1 MRAALEKVSCVV
13 DTALERRMEK
23 PDDARVEPA
32 NNNILADDNYEYD
45 YKEDYTERL
54 KQKPSKAK
62 KLTDIP
68 LELLPCPKEL
78 METIEESY
86 GHPVQNEIR
95 LKAYSKATLISPSLA
110 LVLMLSLLF

>member
-1 MRAALEKVSCVV
+1 MDEPDNSHIEAANE
-13 DTALERRMEK
+13 
-23 PDDARVEPA
+23 
-32 NNNILADDNYEYD
+32 NILADDNYEYD
-45 YKEDYTERL
+45 YKEDYAERL
-54 KQKPSKAK
+54 KHKLSKTK

-95 LKAYSKATLISPSLA
+95 LKAFSKVTRISPSLA
-110 LVLMLSLLF
+110 LVLMLSLMF

>member
-1 MRAALEKVSCVV
+1 
-13 DTALERRMEK
+13 MEG
-23 PDDARVEPA
+23 PDDAHIETA
-32 NNNILADDNYEYD
+32 NENVLADDNYEYD
-45 YKEDYTERL
+45 YKEDYAERL
-54 KQKPSKAK
+54 KHKPSKAK

-95 LKAYSKATLISPSLA
+95 LKAFSKVTTISPSFI
-110 LVLMLSLLF
+110 LVLLSLLF

>member
-1 MRAALEKVSCVV
+1 
-13 DTALERRMEK
+13 MEK
-23 PDDARVEPA
+23 PDDARNEPA
-32 NNNILADDNYEYD
+32 NENILADDNYEYD
-45 YKEDYTERL
+45 YKDDYAERI
-54 KQKPSKAK
+54 KHKPNKAK

-95 LKAYSKATLISPSLA
+95 LKAYSKATIIYPSLV
-110 LVLMLSLLF
+110 LVIMLSLLF